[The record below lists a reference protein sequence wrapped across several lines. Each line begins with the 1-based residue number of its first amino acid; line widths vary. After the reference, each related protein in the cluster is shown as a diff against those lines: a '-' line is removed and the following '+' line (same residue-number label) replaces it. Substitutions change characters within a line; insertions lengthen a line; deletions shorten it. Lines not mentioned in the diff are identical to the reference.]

1 MGLKG
6 KKIYSIINFKCPRC
20 HDGDLFETS
29 AYAFKGALTMP
40 KYCQVCHQK
49 FELEPGFY
57 WGSIFISYAIF
68 GWGLFGLFAAF
79 FFGLN
84 WEVTTSFILSTFL
97 LILLYVPI
105 LRLSRS
111 LWINF
116 FVKYDKNVIH
126 E

>member
-6 KKIYSIINFKCPRC
+6 KKIYSIFNFKCPRC
-20 HDGDLFETS
+20 HEGNLFS
-29 AYAFKGALTMP
+29 APSYAFKGALNMP
-40 KYCQVCHQK
+40 THCPVCHQK

-68 GWGLFGLFAAF
+68 GWGLFALFAIF
-79 FFGLN
+79 FFGLDF
-84 WEVTTSFILSTFL
+84 EVTISFILSTLL
-97 LILLYVPI
+97 LIIIYIPI
-105 LRLSRS
+105 LRMSRS

-116 FVKYDKNVIH
+116 FVRYNKSSSN

>member
-1 MGLKG
+1 MPTH
-6 KKIYSIINFKCPRC
+6 CPV
-20 HDGDLFETS
+20 
-29 AYAFKGALTMP
+29 
-40 KYCQVCHQK
+40 CQQK

-68 GWGLFGLFAAF
+68 GWGLFALFAVF

-84 WEVTTSFILSTFL
+84 VEVTISFVVSTLL
-97 LILLYVPI
+97 LILIYIPI

-116 FVKYDKNVIH
+116 FVRYHKTSSD